1 MVVHL
6 FFVFSESDVA
16 LIIKY
21 TFHDEE
27 MTNCSADNK
36 TKKRKINDIKRNNVI
51 DYSYIKLPALMFGQ
65 YLDQDSED
73 FIADCSR

>member
-1 MVVHL
+1 MPK
-6 FFVFSESDVA
+6 FFHSESDVA
-16 LIIKY
+16 LLIKY
-21 TFHDEE
+21 KFHDEE
-27 MTNCSADNK
+27 LSNDSDTK
-36 TKKRKINDIKRNNVI
+36 LKKRKISDTKRSNVI